1 MQTSLT
7 EVFRA
12 TPEGQEAERIL
23 RTCVHCGFCT
33 ATCPTYQLLGDEL
46 DGPRGRIYLM
56 KRVLE
61 GHPATRITQEHL
73 DRCLTCRACETACP
87 SEVQY
92 SRLLDIG
99 RSVVEE
105 RVERPLGE
113 RVARYLLRRVVPYP
127 RRFAQVLRLARWLRP
142 LLPHRLRGVVT
153 PKEAAVGAWPCG
165 KHERKMLLFDGC
177 VQPVLAPAINMAA
190 ARVLDRLGIESVRV
204 QKAGCCGAI
213 SHHLTATEEAKQFM
227 RRNIDAWWPYV
238 QQGIEAIVI
247 TASGCAPLVK
257 DYADLLRQD
266 PNYAAKANAVSK
278 LAKDIAEVVS
288 IEDVSRL
295 APADWVP
302 QRVAFHSPCT
312 LVHAQGLH
320 GRVGSLLRDLKIPLV
335 PVDDAHSCCGSAGT
349 YSLLQ
354 PALSMRLLDRKIKA
368 LEAHQPQLIATA
380 NIGCYA
386 HLRQGASVPVR
397 HWIEMLDG

>member
-1 MQTSLT
+1 MQTLLA

-23 RTCVHCGFCT
+23 RKCVHCGFCT
-33 ATCPTYQLLGDEL
+33 AACPTYQLLGDEL

-61 GHPATRITQEHL
+61 GHPATQTTQQHL

-87 SEVQY
+87 SGVQY

-105 RVERPLGE
+105 QVRRPPGE
-113 RVARYLLRRVVPYP
+113 RAARYLLRRVVPYP
-127 RRFAQVLRLARWLRP
+127 RRFAHLLRLARWLRP

-153 PKEAAVGAWPCG
+153 PKEAIVGLWPASR
-165 KHERKMLLFDGC
+165 HQRKMLLLDGC
-177 VQPVLAPAINMAA
+177 VQPVLAPAINRAA
-190 ARVLDRLGIESVRV
+190 ARVLDRLGIELIRIP
-204 QKAGCCGAI
+204 KAGCCGAI
-213 SHHLTATEEAKQFM
+213 SHHLAAAEEAKQFM

-238 QQGIEAIVI
+238 AQGIESIVI
-247 TASGCAPLVK
+247 TASGCTPMVK

-266 PNYAAKANAVSK
+266 PNYAARANTVSK

-288 IEDVSRL
+288 IEDLSKL
-295 APADWVP
+295 APSAWVP

-312 LVHAQGLH
+312 LTHAQGLH
-320 GRVGSLLRDLKIPLV
+320 GRVESLLRALKIPLV
-335 PVDDAHSCCGSAGT
+335 PVEDAQTCCGSAGT

-354 PALSMRLLDRKIKA
+354 SDLSMRLLQQKIKA
-368 LEAHQPQLIATA
+368 LEAHQPQLIVTA
-380 NIGCYA
+380 NIGCYG
-386 HLRQGASVPVR
+386 HIRQAASVPVR
-397 HWIEMLDG
+397 HWIELLDG

>member
-46 DGPRGRIYLM
+46 DGPRGRIYLI

-61 GHPATRITQEHL
+61 GHPATRITQGHL

-87 SEVQY
+87 SGVQY

-99 RSVVEE
+99 RSVVED
-105 RVERPLGE
+105 RVQRPLGE

-142 LLPHRLRGVVT
+142 LFPQRLRGLAT
-153 PKEAAVGAWPCG
+153 PKEAAVGAWACG

-177 VQPVLAPAINMAA
+177 VQPVLALAINMAA
-190 ARVLDRLGIESVRV
+190 ARVLDRLGIESIRAR
-204 QKAGCCGAI
+204 KAGCCGAI

-227 RRNIDAWWPYV
+227 RRNIDVWWPYV

-295 APADWVP
+295 AAADWVP

-320 GRVGSLLRDLKIPLV
+320 GRVGSLLRALKIPLV

-354 PALSMRLLDRKIKA
+354 PALSMRLLDRKIRA

-380 NIGCYA
+380 NIGCFA
-386 HLRQGASVPVR
+386 QLRQAASVPVR
-397 HWIEMLDG
+397 HWIELLDG

>member
-23 RTCVHCGFCT
+23 RTCVHCGLCT

-61 GHPATRITQEHL
+61 GHPATRTTQGHL

-87 SEVQY
+87 SGVQY

-99 RSVVEE
+99 RSVVED
-105 RVERPLGE
+105 RVQRPLGE

-127 RRFAQVLRLARWLRP
+127 QRFAQVLRLARWLRP

-153 PKEAAVGAWPCG
+153 PKEATVGAWPCG

-177 VQPVLAPAINMAA
+177 VQPVLAPAINVAA
-190 ARVLDRLGIESVRV
+190 ARVLDRLGIESIRV
-204 QKAGCCGAI
+204 EKAGCCGAI

-295 APADWVP
+295 AAADWVP

-354 PALSMRLLDRKIKA
+354 PTLSMRLLDRKIKA

-386 HLRQGASVPVR
+386 QLRQAASVPVR
-397 HWIEMLDG
+397 HWIELLDG

>member
-23 RTCVHCGFCT
+23 RTCVHCGLCT

-61 GHPATRITQEHL
+61 GHPATRTTQGHL

-87 SEVQY
+87 SGVQY

-99 RSVVEE
+99 RSVVED
-105 RVERPLGE
+105 RVQRPLGE

-127 RRFAQVLRLARWLRP
+127 QRFAQVLRLARWLRP

-153 PKEAAVGAWPCG
+153 PKEATVGAWPCG

-190 ARVLDRLGIESVRV
+190 ARVLDRLGIESIRV

-213 SHHLTATEEAKQFM
+213 SHHLTAPEEAKHFM

-238 QQGIEAIVI
+238 QQGTEAIVI

-295 APADWVP
+295 AAADWVP
-302 QRVAFHSPCT
+302 HRVAFHSPCT

-320 GRVGSLLRDLKIPLV
+320 GRVESLLRDLKIPLV

-386 HLRQGASVPVR
+386 QLRQAASVPVR
-397 HWIEMLDG
+397 HWIELLDG